1 MTTGSLRRRAVAA
14 SALVLTGALALSA
27 CGEKKE
33 STEPTASITPKGG
46 PDSKLAALVP
56 AEIKADGVIK
66 IGSDTTYAP
75 AEFLDNNKVVGF
87 DVDLFD
93 AAAAKLGLKT
103 QWNTTPFTGVITGVK
118 SGKYEAGISSLTINP
133 ERLKDTEMVSY
144 FNAPIQ
150 WVVKKGNPLGIQV
163 ENPCGKKVA
172 VQTGT
177 VEVPDLQKR
186 SKDCKS
192 AGKPEIKID
201 QFQDQS
207 TATAAVASGKDDAGT
222 ADYPVFVD
230 AVDKSRGQLELL
242 GDPYGQAPYGVALK
256 KGQTQFAQAIA
267 GAYKAIITDGTYQR
281 VLDKWKVGKGAITDP
296 AVNPKV
302 S

>member
-1 MTTGSLRRRAVAA
+1 VITGSLRRHAVTAG
-14 SALVLTGALALSA
+14 ALVLTGALALSA
-27 CGEKKE
+27 CGEKKD
-33 STEPTASITPKGG
+33 STEPSATITPKSG
-46 PDSKLAALVP
+46 PDQKLAAMVP
-56 AEIKADGVIK
+56 ADVKADGVIK

-75 AEFLDNNKVVGF
+75 AEFLDNNKAVGF

-103 QWNTTPFTGVITGVK
+103 QWITTPFTGVITGVK
-118 SGKYEAGISSLTINP
+118 SGKYEAGVSSLTINP

-144 FNAPIQ
+144 FNSPIQ
-150 WVVKKGNPLGIQV
+150 WVVKKGNPQGVQ
-163 ENPCGKKVA
+163 PDSACGKKVA

-177 VEVPDLQKR
+177 IEVDDLNAKNAA
-186 SKDCKS
+186 CKQG
-192 AGKPEIKID
+192 GKPAIKID

-207 TATAAVASGKDDAGT
+207 TATAAVVSGKDDAGT

-230 AVDKSRGQLELL
+230 AVDKAHGQLEML
-242 GDPYGQAPYGVALK
+242 GEPYGQAPYGVALK
-256 KGQTQFAQAIA
+256 KGQTQFAEALA
-267 GAYKAIITDGTYQR
+267 GAYKAIITDGTYQQI
-281 VLDKWKVGKGAITDP
+281 LAKWKVSKGAITDP

>member
-1 MTTGSLRRRAVAA
+1 MITGSLRRRIVAA
-14 SALVLTGALALSA
+14 GALVLTGALALTA
-27 CGEKKE
+27 CGEKKDT
-33 STEPTASITPKGG
+33 TEPTASITPKSG
-46 PDSKLAALVP
+46 PDQKLAAMVP
-56 AEIKADGVIK
+56 ADVKSDGVIK

-75 AEFLDNNKVVGF
+75 AEFLENNKAIGF

-103 QWNTTPFTGVITGVK
+103 QWITTPFTGVITGVK

-133 ERLKDTEMVSY
+133 DRLKDTEMVSY
-144 FNAPIQ
+144 FNSPIQ
-150 WVVKKGNPLGIQV
+150 WVVKKGNPQGVQP
-163 ENPCGKKVA
+163 ESACGKKVA

-177 VEVPDLQKR
+177 VEVPDLQQK
-186 SKDCKS
+186 SKACKD
-192 AGKPEIKID
+192 AGKPAITID

-207 TATAAVASGKDDAGT
+207 TATAAVVSGKDDAGS

-230 AVDKSRGQLELL
+230 AVDKSNGQLELL
-242 GDPYGQAPYGVALK
+242 GEPYGQAPYGVALK
-256 KGQTQFAQAIA
+256 KGQTQFAEAVA
-267 GAYKAIITDGTYQR
+267 GAYKAIITDGTYKQI
-281 VLDKWKVGKGAITDP
+281 LDKWKVAKGAITDP

>member
-1 MTTGSLRRRAVAA
+1 MITGSLRRRTVAA
-14 SALVLTGALALSA
+14 SAIVLTGALALSA

-33 STEPTASITPKGG
+33 STEPTASITPKSG
-46 PDSKLAALVP
+46 PDQKLAAMVP
-56 AEIKADGVIK
+56 ADVKSDGVIK

-75 AEFLDNNKVVGF
+75 AEFLENNKAVGF
-87 DVDLFD
+87 DVELFD

-103 QWNTTPFTGVITGVK
+103 EWVTTPFTGVITGVK

-144 FNAPIQ
+144 FNSPIQ
-150 WVVKKGNPLGIQV
+150 WVVKKGNPQGVQ
-163 ENPCGKKVA
+163 PDSACGKKVA

-177 VEVPDLQKR
+177 VEVPDLQKK
-186 SKDCKS
+186 SDACKS
-192 AGKPEIKID
+192 AGKPAIKID

-207 TATAAVASGKDDAGT
+207 TATAAVVSGKDDAGS

-230 AVDKSRGQLELL
+230 AVDKSHGQLELL
-242 GDPYGQAPYGVALK
+242 GEPYGQAPYGIALK
-256 KGQTQFAQAIA
+256 KGQTQLADAVA
-267 GAYKAIITDGTYQR
+267 GAYKAIIDDGTYKQI
-281 VLDKWKVGKGAITDP
+281 LDKWKVTKGAITDP

>member
-1 MTTGSLRRRAVAA
+1 MIIGSLRRRAIAA

-33 STEPTASITPKGG
+33 STEPTASITPKSG
-46 PDSKLAALVP
+46 PDQKLVALVP
-56 AEIKADGVIK
+56 AEIKSDGVVK
-66 IGSDTTYAP
+66 VGSDTTYAP
-75 AEFLDNNKVVGF
+75 AEFLENNKAIGF
-87 DVDLFD
+87 DIDLFD

-103 QWNTTPFTGVITGVK
+103 QWITTPFTGVITGVK

-144 FNAPIQ
+144 FNSPIQ
-150 WVVKKGNPLGIQV
+150 WVVKKGNPQGVQPD
-163 ENPCGKKVA
+163 NACGKKVA

-177 VEVPDLQKR
+177 VEVDDLKV
-186 SKDCKS
+186 KDAACKKG
-192 AGKPEIKID
+192 GKPGIKID

-207 TATAAVASGKDDAGT
+207 TATAAVVSGKDDAGS

-230 AVDKSRGQLELL
+230 AVDKAKGQLELL
-242 GDPYGQAPYGVALK
+242 GEPYGQTPYGVALK
-256 KGQTQFAQAIA
+256 KGQTQFAEAVA
-267 GAYKAIITDGTYQR
+267 GAYKAIIADGTYKQI
-281 VLDKWKVGKGAITDP
+281 LDKWKVSKGAITDP
-296 AVNPKV
+296 AVNPKA